1 MKKALVISYN
11 IIRENEMDYPLS
23 VASIVNHAQGDIEY
37 GSSFIVDERH
47 FNLFSNKN
55 ELGNFGNYLDPIDLN
70 KYDIIAVSCF
80 VWNEYLT
87 NPLLNFIRANG
98 YKNKIV
104 LGGSQ
109 ITYADKQQL
118 KSLYP
123 QCDIFI
129 TGYAEA
135 SFVEILKCKGEY
147 KDIYN
152 TQVDF
157 SAVTSPFLSGAL
169 PLSQGQKMIRWETK
183 RGCPYK
189 CSFCAHRNL
198 ENGRVYD
205 LQLEKSFQE
214 LSLFKE
220 KSVKRV
226 NVLDPVFN
234 MRDAYLQ
241 IVNEIDKLNFHD
253 TVFTYQ
259 SKIELLAKK
268 DGQTFLDL
276 VEKTNGHLEFGLQT
290 IVPEEYQV
298 IDRKNDI
305 NIIREQMEKLR
316 ERGTSYE
323 VSLIYGLPNQ
333 TVSSFKQSIEFVKEM
348 GCQKITAWPLMLLRG
363 TPLFSEREKWNLN
376 QEIIGE
382 YDIPVVTSGN
392 SFGKDQ
398 WLEMAEIANKLHANS
413 RI

>member
-11 IIRENEMDYPLS
+11 IVRENEMEYPLS
-23 VASIVNHAQGDIEY
+23 IASIINHARSDIEY
-37 GSSFIVDERH
+37 GSSFTIDEKH
-47 FNLFSNKN
+47 FNLFSYKN
-55 ELGNFGNYLDPIDLN
+55 ELGNFENYLDPIDLN

-109 ITYADKQQL
+109 ITYADKPQL

-129 TGYAEA
+129 TGYGEA
-135 SFVEILKCKGEY
+135 SFLEILKCKGEY

-152 TQVDF
+152 IQVDF
-157 SAVTSPFLSGAL
+157 STIKSPYLNGVL
-169 PLSQGQKMIRWETK
+169 PLLDGQNMIRWETK

-198 ENGRVYD
+198 ESGRVYD
-205 LQLEKSFQE
+205 LQLEKSIQE
-214 LSLFKE
+214 LGLFKE

-226 NVLDPVFN
+226 NILDPVFN
-234 MRDAYLQ
+234 MREAYLQ
-241 IVNEIDKLNFHD
+241 IVKEIDNQFFHD

-305 NIIREQMEKLR
+305 NIIREQMEILR
-316 ERGTSYE
+316 VRGTSYE

-392 SFGKDQ
+392 TFGKDQ